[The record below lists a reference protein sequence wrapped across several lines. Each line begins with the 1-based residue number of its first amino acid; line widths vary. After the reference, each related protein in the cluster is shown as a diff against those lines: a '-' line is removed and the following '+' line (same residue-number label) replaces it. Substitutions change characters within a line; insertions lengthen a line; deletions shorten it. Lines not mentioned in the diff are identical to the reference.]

1 MKKLTSILTLL
12 TLCVCTAFAQE
23 KIRVACVGNSV
34 TYGMGIPD
42 RAEKAYP
49 KQLQGM
55 LGDAYEVENFG
66 HSGSTL
72 LRKGHRPYMQ
82 VPEYRKAIDFK
93 ADLVVI
99 HLGLNDTDPRN
110 WPCHRDEFHADY
122 YALIDSFKVANPAA
136 KIWICRMTPISHNH
150 RRFQSGTRD
159 WHAQIQ
165 ESIEQVAKA
174 KGVGLIDFFAPLHAR
189 YELFPDAL
197 HPNAEGATI
206 LAEEV
211 YKHITGDFGG
221 VKLPTYYSDNMVIQ
235 RDEPIRIA
243 GTADVSERVDV
254 SLNGKKGKAYASA
267 QGTWEVTLPAM
278 PAGGPYK
285 LTVKTKK
292 RTIELNDVWMGDVW
306 ICSGQSNMEWRLKNC
321 TTGKEDCEAAENQP
335 LLHLYN
341 MRAIADTYDREWSVE
356 ICEKVNRLQYFQP
369 TTWERCSATA
379 AGDFSAIAYH
389 FGKTL
394 ADSLNVHV
402 GLILNAVGGSTT
414 ESWIDRWTLEFDF
427 PQVLYNWTEGDFGQD
442 WARGRAKRNIAASKV
457 PLQRHPFMPHY
468 LFDAGM
474 LPLKGLNPKG
484 VIWYQ
489 GESNAHNVELHE
501 ALFTLLEKS
510 WRNYFNEPE
519 LPFYFVQLSSI
530 APRQTWPH
538 FRDSQ
543 RQLAEN
549 LPYTWMAVSSDLGH
563 ETDVHPRNKRPVGQR
578 LAFQALRHSFGR
590 SLVAE
595 GPKFLSM
602 QVKGSAIFVNFAE
615 AEGLQTADGKE
626 LRGFEV
632 AGEDGI
638 FYPATTEILG
648 TQIKVTAKDV
658 QSPVSVRYAWKPFT
672 DANLVNA
679 ARIPASTFK
688 AEIAKP

>member
-1 MKKLTSILTLL
+1 MKKFFSLLTLL
-12 TLCVCTAFAQE
+12 TLWVCTTFATDT
-23 KIRVACVGNSV
+23 IRVACVGNSV
-34 TYGMGIPD
+34 TFGMGIPD

-49 KQLQGM
+49 VQLQAM
-55 LGDAYEVENFG
+55 LGEGYKVENFG

-93 ADLVVI
+93 ADIVVI

-110 WPCHRDEFHADY
+110 WPWHRDEFNADY

-136 KIWICRMTPISHNH
+136 QVWICRMTPISHNH

-165 ESIEQVAKA
+165 ESIEQVAEA
-174 KGVGLIDFFAPLHAR
+174 KGVGLIDFFAPLHSR

-206 LAEEV
+206 LAKEV

-221 VKLPTYYSDNMVIQ
+221 LKLPAYYTDNMVIQ
-235 RDEPIRIA
+235 RDEPIRIV
-243 GTADVSERVDV
+243 GTADISERVDV

-267 QGTWEVTLPAM
+267 QGRWEITLPAM

-285 LTVKTKK
+285 LTVRTKK
-292 RTIELNDVWMGDVW
+292 RTIELDNVWLGDLW

-321 TTGKEDCEAAENQP
+321 STSKEDCEAAANQP
-335 LLHLYN
+335 LLHFYN
-341 MRAIADTYDREWSVE
+341 MCGITDTYDHEWSTE
-356 ICEKVNRLQYFQP
+356 ICEKVNRLEFFHP
-369 TTWERCSATA
+369 TKWELCTPQS

-402 GLILNAVGGSTT
+402 GLVLNAVGGSTT
-414 ESWIDRWTLEFDF
+414 ESWIDRWTLEFEY

-474 LPLKGLNPKG
+474 LPLKDFNPKG

-501 ALFTLLEKS
+501 ELFTLLEKS
-510 WRNYFNEPE
+510 WRKYFNEPE

-530 APRQTWPH
+530 APRLTWPQ

-543 RQLAEN
+543 RQLAEK

-578 LAFQALRHSFGR
+578 LAFQALRNSFGKD
-590 SLVAE
+590 LVAE
-595 GPKFLSM
+595 GPRYQSM
-602 QVKGSAIFVNFAE
+602 QVKGSAILVQFTE
-615 AEGLQTADGKE
+615 AKGMRSADGQA

-632 AGEDGI
+632 AGADGI
-638 FYPATTEILG
+638 FYPAEAEISG
-648 TQIKVTAKDV
+648 SQIKVSSTAVKK
-658 QSPVSVRYAWKPFT
+658 PVSVRYAWKAFT
-672 DANLVNA
+672 DANLINGVGL
-679 ARIPASTFK
+679 PASTFR
-688 AEIAKP
+688 AE